1 VNGAVNAVRDLAGT
15 LAAPMLKLVIPKGSL
30 EVQTLRLF
38 EEADLRVR
46 RGSDRDYHGAID
58 DERIERVS
66 ILRPQEIPLY
76 VQDGLFDLGITG
88 QDWIAETGADVAVL
102 TTLTYAKT
110 GTGHGTKVVLA
121 VPNEHPANSAKE
133 IPPGTRISTE
143 FVELTK
149 RAFADL
155 GIDVKVSW
163 SFGATEAK
171 VPDIVDAIVDVTETG
186 STLRAHGMK
195 IIETLLTSD
204 PVLVANR
211 EAAADPAKRAAM
223 DDIVTLLRGAIEA
236 EGRVLIKLNVTQ
248 EHLDAVLA
256 VVPSMKAPTVSPLAE
271 GGFAIET
278 VVDKRGV
285 NRLIPQLKAAGG
297 SDILELPISKIVP

>member
-1 VNGAVNAVRDLAGT
+1 
-15 LAAPMLKLVIPKGSL
+15 MLKLVIPKGSL
-30 EVQTLRLF
+30 EAQTLRLF

-46 RGSDRDYHGAID
+46 RGSERDYHGTID
-58 DERIERVS
+58 DDRVERVS

-76 VQDGLFDLGITG
+76 VQDGLFDIGITG
-88 QDWIAETGADVAVL
+88 QDWIAETGADLEVL

-121 VPNEHPANSAKE
+121 VPNEHPADSARQ
-133 IPPGTRISTE
+133 IPAGTRISTE

-149 RAFADL
+149 RYFAGL
-155 GIDVKVSW
+155 GIDVRVSW

-171 VPDIVDAIVDVTETG
+171 VPEIVDAIVDVTETG

-211 EAAADPAKRAAM
+211 DAASDTAKRAAM
-223 DDIVTLLRGAIEA
+223 DDIVTLLRGALEA
-236 EGRVLIKLNVTQ
+236 AGRVLIKLNVGPG
-248 EHLDAVLA
+248 EREAVLA
-256 VVPSMKAPTVSPLAE
+256 VMPSMKAPTVSPLAD
-271 GGFAIET
+271 GGFAIEA

-285 NRLIPQLKAAGG
+285 NRLIPELKTAGAT
-297 SDILELPISKIVP
+297 DILEMPISKIVP

>member
-1 VNGAVNAVRDLAGT
+1 
-15 LAAPMLKLVIPKGSL
+15 MLKLVIPKGSL
-30 EVQTLRLF
+30 EAQTLRLF

-46 RGSDRDYHGAID
+46 RGSDRDYHGTID
-58 DERIERVS
+58 DDRIDRVS

-88 QDWIAETGADVAVL
+88 QDWIAETGADLVEL

-110 GTGHGTKVVLA
+110 GTGHGTQVVLA
-121 VPNEHPANSAKE
+121 VPNEHPANSASE
-133 IPPGTRISTE
+133 IPAGTRISTE
-143 FVELTK
+143 FVELT
-149 RAFADL
+149 RRFFTDL

-171 VPDIVDAIVDVTETG
+171 VPEIVDAIVDVTETG
-186 STLRAHGMK
+186 STLRAHGLK
-195 IIETLLTSD
+195 IIETLLRSD
-204 PVLVANR
+204 AVLVANR
-211 EAAADPAKRAAM
+211 DAAADLAKRAAM

-236 EGRVLIKLNVTQ
+236 EGRVLIKLNVTD
-248 EHLDAVLA
+248 EHLQAVLT

-271 GGFAIET
+271 GGYAIET

-285 NRLIPQLKAAGG
+285 NRLIPELKTAGAT
-297 SDILELPISKIVP
+297 DILEMPISKIVP